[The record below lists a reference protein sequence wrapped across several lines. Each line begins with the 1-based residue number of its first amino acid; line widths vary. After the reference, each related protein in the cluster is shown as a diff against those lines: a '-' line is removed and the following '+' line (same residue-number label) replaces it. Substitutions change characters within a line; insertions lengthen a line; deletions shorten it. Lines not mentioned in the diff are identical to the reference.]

1 MLIKQVHQKN
11 VIFVTIGVLKI
22 LVLSMNRIFA
32 KVVYIYIKIP
42 RARRDQYTD
51 INIEIHIKTFYELRP
66 DSEICWFAVT
76 QKGLL
81 ETYRSGNI
89 FDADSW
95 KQISFGHKYITLAML
110 NLESIVNFLF
120 FLLHH
125 VLVVC
130 VVLSIKNTLI
140 LL

>member
-11 VIFVTIGVLKI
+11 VIFLTIGVLKI

-66 DSEICWFAVT
+66 DSKIYWFAVT

-89 FDADSW
+89 FDADS
-95 KQISFGHKYITLAML
+95 
-110 NLESIVNFLF
+110 
-120 FLLHH
+120 
-125 VLVVC
+125 
-130 VVLSIKNTLI
+130 
-140 LL
+140 